1 MVRTCRREF
10 FVELPFFCFY
20 SNSDATEQSGN
31 FLQQMFSI
39 RINSGVKNISGRKS
53 AKIVKNDILKNRI
66 GDNTVF
72 SRFGGV
78 FQKYEFHIA
87 PWSEMPSAGFW

>member
-39 RINSGVKNISGRKS
+39 GINSGVKNISGRKS
-53 AKIVKNDILKNRI
+53 AKIVQNCKKRHFEQLHRREY
-66 GDNTVF
+66 
-72 SRFGGV
+72 RF
-78 FQKYEFHIA
+78 
-87 PWSEMPSAGFW
+87 